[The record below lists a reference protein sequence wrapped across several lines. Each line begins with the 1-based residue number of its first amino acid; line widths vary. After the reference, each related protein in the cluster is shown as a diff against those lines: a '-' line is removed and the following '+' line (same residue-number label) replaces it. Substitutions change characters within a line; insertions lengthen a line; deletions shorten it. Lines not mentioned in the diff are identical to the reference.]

1 MLTCLDNKPD
11 GDEEKALELKSSK
24 RARFNSIISM
34 LIAAI
39 CGYAASILWMPGDSY
54 GELGSLTDKEKALAV
69 SLKQHVEMLAGTIGE
84 RNLAHYDKLEAAAK
98 YIEQCLEKEGFTTKS
113 QVFEVAGKACR
124 NIEIEFAGTKKKDE
138 ILVVGAHY
146 DSAPGTPGADDN
158 GSGVAAL
165 LELARLL
172 KGRQYERTV
181 RLVAFP
187 NEEPPYFRKVEMG
200 SYQWAKAAHERK
212 DNIVGMLALETM
224 GSYSDEPGSQTYP
237 IRGGSLF
244 YPKRG
249 NFIAFVSNQS
259 ASVFNREC
267 VGTFRRLVDFPSQGF
282 ALPDFV
288 IGVNY
293 SDDWSFNKFGYNATM
308 VTDTAPF
315 RTKTYHQPTDLP
327 DTLNYESMAQ
337 VVAGL
342 SQVIGDIAGEK
353 PVK

>member
-1 MLTCLDNKPD
+1 MTETEGIPQTE
-11 GDEEKALELKSSK
+11 EEKARELKSSK
-24 RARFNSIISM
+24 QARLNSIISM

-39 CGYAASILWMPGDSY
+39 CGYAASILWMPGNSY
-54 GELGSLTDKEKALAV
+54 GELGSLTDSEKALA
-69 SLKQHVEMLAGTIGE
+69 STLKQHVEILAGTIGE
-84 RNLAHYDKLEAAAK
+84 RNLAHYDKLEAAAR
-98 YIEQCLEKEGFTTKS
+98 YIENSLAQSGFTSIS
-113 QVFEVAGKACR
+113 QVFEVEGKACR
-124 NIEIEFAGTKKKDE
+124 NIEIEFAGTTKKDE
-138 ILVVGAHY
+138 ILVIGAHY
-146 DSAPGTPGADDN
+146 DTAPGTPGADGN

-165 LELARLL
+165 LELAKLL
-172 KGRQYERTV
+172 KGRTLERTV

-187 NEEPPYFRKVEMG
+187 NEEPPYFRKDAMG
-200 SYQWAKAAHERK
+200 SYHWAKAAHERK
-212 DNIVGMLALETM
+212 DKIVGMLALETM

-237 IRGGSLF
+237 IRGGTLF

-288 IGVNY
+288 VGVNY
-293 SDDWSFNKFGYNATM
+293 SDDWSFNKFGYPATM
-308 VTDTAPF
+308 VTDTAPY
-315 RTKTYHQPTDLP
+315 RIKTYHQPSDLP

-342 SQVIGDIAGEK
+342 SRTIGDIAGEK
-353 PVK
+353 PAK